1 MCCIVVRQGCLS
13 QHGQSSR
20 HWPNL
25 AVEPEMHDEHTK
37 LTLLSYLY
45 SQLKRSAM
53 IQHTHTHSPRISP
66 IYLSPGS
73 FWARDYN
80 KPAAAVP
87 CAQTSMLYT
96 SLVIFFF
103 FPELPFFW
111 HEATSSV
118 CQCLS
123 VCLSVV
129 VSMRP
134 SLVLLLLRALQLYS
148 YLAARSLL
156 QLLACSLA
164 PKSLCRSRYIVI
176 QSMRREKQEEKKKKK
191 KKNMAGASAGK
202 NPPAIIISDR

>member
-73 FWARDYN
+73 FWARDYS
-80 KPAAAVP
+80 KQAAAVP

-123 VCLSVV
+123 VCLSSFPCVHLSCFFSSV
-129 VSMRP
+129 LFSYIVIWRLDLFSSS
-134 SLVLLLLRALQLYS
+134 SL
-148 YLAARSLL
+148 ARSLQRVYVGQDISL
-156 QLLACSLA
+156 FKVWEERNRRKRRRRRWKIWQGHRPGRIPLL
-164 PKSLCRSRYIVI
+164 
-176 QSMRREKQEEKKKKK
+176 
-191 KKNMAGASAGK
+191 
-202 NPPAIIISDR
+202 